1 MADVRPAS
9 PAVSAE
15 DQRLVFELLKGNLCL
30 EVSAIAMID
39 LDDCIRDSHAGPVPP
54 RQSWGHRS
62 VFMSLAQQ
70 LFLQA
75 QVRSLQSKRLPSP
88 SLIIFSSRPVPGLS
102 KQGQML
108 RNSHVT
114 SHLYHEIATRH
125 ATSLKTKKDA
135 RVGMPTDPA
144 CGRWENAAAESKQAA
159 SQIGGWFDLAG
170 FLLAP
175 GGSSRRRRMRL
186 SLGAGSYV
194 YFSLRL
200 FMHDRLSPLPLPH
213 Y

>member
-1 MADVRPAS
+1 
-9 PAVSAE
+9 
-15 DQRLVFELLKGNLCL
+15 
-30 EVSAIAMID
+30 MID

-75 QVRSLQSKRLPSP
+75 QVHSPQSKRLPSS
-88 SLIIFSSRPVPGLS
+88 SLIIFSSRPVSGLS

-108 RNSHVT
+108 RNSYVT
-114 SHLYHEIATRH
+114 SHLCHEIATRH

-135 RVGMPTDPA
+135 RVGMSTDPA
-144 CGRWENAAAESKQAA
+144 CSRWENAAAESKQI
-159 SQIGGWFDLAG
+159 SGWFDPAG

-175 GGSSRRRRMRL
+175 GGSSRRMRL
-186 SLGAGSYV
+186 AYV
-194 YFSLRL
+194 LRVTFTFL
-200 FMHDRLSPLPLPH
+200 
-213 Y
+213 